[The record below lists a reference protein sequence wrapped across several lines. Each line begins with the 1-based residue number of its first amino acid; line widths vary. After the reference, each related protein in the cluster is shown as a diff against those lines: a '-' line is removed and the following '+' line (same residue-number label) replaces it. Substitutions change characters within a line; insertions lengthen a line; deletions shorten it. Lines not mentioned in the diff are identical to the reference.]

1 MACNPFTVKDNDVLA
16 IRGYGFLR
24 NGMSGGPVINERGVA
39 VGINYAMTEGYCLVN
54 SLQGFLG
61 VFHID

>member
-1 MACNPFTVKDNDVLA
+1 MKDNDVLA

-24 NGMSGGPVINERGVA
+24 NGMSGGPVVNSQNVA
-39 VGINYAMTEGYCLVN
+39 VGINYAMTEGFCLVN

-61 VFHID
+61 VFKID